1 MAGAPVGFIG
11 IGNMG
16 APMAR
21 RLAAAGH
28 ALVLHDLRP
37 AAAEALAA
45 EAGSLSV
52 ARDLPELAAR
62 CGVVITMLPDA
73 NVVRAAVMGEDG
85 ARGLVPGL
93 ARGSTI
99 VDMSSSAPMATRDL
113 GRALDAHGIALVDAP
128 VSGGVP
134 RARDGTLTIMAG
146 GAPET
151 VSAVEPLL
159 AAMGSVHR
167 TGPLGAGHAMK
178 ALNNYVSAA
187 GLIAVCE
194 ALIVARAFDLDPQV
208 LNRVLNASTG
218 RNNTTDKKVEPYI
231 LSRAFDSGFAL
242 DLMRKDVGIANDLAG
257 GLALDAPWLAGCAE
271 VLERASATLGPGAD
285 HTAVFAFLEQ
295 VLQDR
300 DGGAGAP

>member
-28 ALVLHDLRP
+28 ALVLHDRCP

-45 EAGSLSV
+45 EAASLSV
-52 ARDLPELAAR
+52 ARDLPEVAAR

-93 ARGSTI
+93 ARGSTV

-146 GAPET
+146 GAPAT

-231 LSRAFDSGFAL
+231 LNRAFDSGFAL
-242 DLMRKDVGIANDLAG
+242 DLMRKDVGIANDLAR

-271 VLERASATLGPGAD
+271 MLERASATLGPGAD

-295 VLQDR
+295 VLQER
-300 DGGAGAP
+300 SGGAGAP